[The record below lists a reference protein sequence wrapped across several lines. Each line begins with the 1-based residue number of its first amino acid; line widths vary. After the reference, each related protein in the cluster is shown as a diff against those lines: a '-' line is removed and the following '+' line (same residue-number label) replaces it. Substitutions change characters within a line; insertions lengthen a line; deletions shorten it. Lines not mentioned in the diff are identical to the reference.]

1 MSRVDRLLSDY
12 AAYHATRG
20 NVACHF
26 IGIPLIVFGLLSML
40 GAVPLLSAGG
50 LTWTAAE
57 LLVVLVG
64 LYYLTLNVPLALG
77 MIAFTLLLD
86 ALSRHAASPWVGL
99 AAFLAGWVFQAIGHA
114 RYEKKAPAFLKNAL
128 HLLVGPLFLV
138 NEVLHVRAVESEAA

>member
-1 MSRVDRLLSDY
+1 VDRLLADY
-12 AAYHATRG
+12 AAYHATKG

-26 IGIPLIVFGLLSML
+26 VGIPLIVFGIVSML
-40 GAVPLLSAGG
+40 GAVPLFSAGG

-57 LLVVLVG
+57 LLVVVAG
-64 LYYLTLNVPLALG
+64 VYYLTLNVPLALG

-86 ALSRHAASPWVGL
+86 ALSRHAANVWIGL
-99 AAFLAGWVFQAIGHA
+99 AAFLVGWVFQAIGHA

-138 NEVLHVRAVESEAA
+138 NEVLHVRPLESEAGA